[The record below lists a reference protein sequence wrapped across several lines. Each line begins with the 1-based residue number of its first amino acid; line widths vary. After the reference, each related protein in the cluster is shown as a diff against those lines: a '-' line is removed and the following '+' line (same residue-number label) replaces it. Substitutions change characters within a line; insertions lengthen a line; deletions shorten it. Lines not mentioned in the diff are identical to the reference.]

1 MVNDARFVGAVRR
14 LAALQ
19 PDFEYVAPVGGRG
32 ERNCMYVHDGVPSCL
47 VGQALVAVGHSVAEL
62 AKFDSDHLDAE
73 TVLTEL
79 GYGWRTAAWANEAQT
94 CQDAGDHWRD
104 AVRKA
109 DGRVRENG
117 GAV

>member
-19 PDFEYVAPVGGRG
+19 PDFEYVAPVGG
-32 ERNCMYVHDGVPSCL
+32 
-47 VGQALVAVGHSVAEL
+47 
-62 AKFDSDHLDAE
+62 SDQLDAE
-73 TVLTEL
+73 RVLTGL
-79 GYGWRTAAWANEAQT
+79 GYGWRTAAWANEAQA

-109 DGRVRENG
+109 DGLVRENG
-117 GAV
+117 GPV